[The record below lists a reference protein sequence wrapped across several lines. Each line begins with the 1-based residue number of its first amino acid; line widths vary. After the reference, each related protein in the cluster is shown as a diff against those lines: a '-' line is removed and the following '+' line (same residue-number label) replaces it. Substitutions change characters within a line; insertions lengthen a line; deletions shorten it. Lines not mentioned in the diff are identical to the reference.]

1 MGKYSCEKCAK
12 PFSQKSHYDKH
23 LTRKNPCE
31 IQTDKIK
38 ALIDKTV
45 DDKLIEINKKL
56 KKNNTE
62 SNITI
67 NITEQMDILKMSKTD
82 LLEKC
87 KELGIAKCT
96 SKNKSQL
103 IELINSN
110 HKTNNNTK
118 EYKNVLINEVFIN
131 KTIIE
136 KLNETPI
143 KEIKYDIKSMRYLGN
158 KSKHLEF
165 IYSALND
172 CFGLINN
179 NNPII
184 FDAFGGTGTVSQFLN
199 VNDFQTVSNDINDYS
214 YKLCYCR
221 NSITKDDIPFCGLG
235 GNIESIITILNAC
248 KHKGFIYYNYSPN
261 AEFNFERKYFTN
273 SNAEIIDG
281 IRIQIEDWYTNK
293 QITANEHIFL
303 VALLV
308 ETVSLYSNIPGT
320 YGAFNANW
328 DSRSIRTFMLDKE
341 MVNNLLAKNKHTT
354 YNNDVREIIS
364 GINCDILYLDPP
376 YNERDYSMY
385 YHVLETISLYNNPS
399 LNDNKTG
406 TKKEYKRSKWC
417 MKKDCITE
425 LDYVIANTS
434 AKCVVM
440 SYNNEGIMNIDEIE
454 DLFKKYG
461 TYSVETKMVK
471 RFKCNDTTKN
481 VIVNEYLHILI
492 KNDCI
497 NVNVPKNI
505 IITTEDQKETE
516 NIIIN
521 KNFDLNI
528 EALHF
533 NKIYN
538 SCCIDG
544 MKQLPNDIV
553 DLICVDL
560 PYGLTECKWDTPIDL
575 DELWKQYK
583 RILKPY
589 GTIVLFGQQ
598 PFTSRLV
605 SSNYDMFK
613 YSLVWQKSKPGGFA
627 QAPYKVLCEHE
638 DILIFSYGKTAEN
651 AKNKMVYNPQGT
663 IPCNKTM
670 KGKTGKTE
678 HRGNRKTQNDYV
690 QTTSNYPRSILKF
703 NNEGKT
709 QHPTQ
714 KPLELIKY
722 LINTFSNENNI
733 VLDSCLGS
741 GTTAIACLETN
752 RQFIGYELE
761 KKYFDIANERI
772 VNFTNK

>member
-1 MGKYSCEKCAK
+1 MGKYSCKKCAK
-12 PFSQKSHYDKH
+12 SFSQKSHYDKH
-23 LTRKNPCE
+23 ISRKNPCE
-31 IQTDKIK
+31 IQTDKFK
-38 ALIDKTV
+38 ALIDKAV
-45 DDKLIEINKKL
+45 DEKLIEFNIKL
-56 KKNNTE
+56 KLNNTE

-67 NITEQMDILKMSKTD
+67 NITEQMDISKMSKID

-87 KELGIAKCT
+87 KELGITKCS
-96 SKNKSQL
+96 SKNKPQL
-103 IELINSN
+103 IELINSKN
-110 HKTNNNTK
+110 KTSTE
-118 EYKNVLINEVFIN
+118 EYKNVLISEDVINEPI
-131 KTIIE
+131 TE
-136 KLNETPI
+136 TLNEDPI
-143 KEIKYDIKSMRYLGN
+143 KEIRYDIKSMRYLGN

-165 IYSALND
+165 IYSSLKECFAL
-172 CFGLINN
+172 LNN

-199 VNDFQTVSNDINDYS
+199 VNDYKTITNDINDYS

-221 NSITKDDIPFCGLG
+221 NSITKEDLRFCALG
-235 GNIESIITILNAC
+235 GNIENIITILNKC

-261 AEFNFERKYFTN
+261 IEYNFERKYFTN
-273 SNAEIIDG
+273 NNAEIIDG
-281 IRIQIEDWYTNK
+281 MRTQIEEWYINK
-293 QITANEHIFL
+293 QITINEHIFL

-308 ETVSLYSNIPGT
+308 ESVSLYSNIPGT
-320 YGAFNANW
+320 YGAFNTNW
-328 DSRSIRTFMLDKE
+328 DQRSIRTFMLDNK
-341 MVNNLLAKNKHTT
+341 MVNNLLAKNKYQT
-354 YNNDVREIIS
+354 YNSDIREVIN
-364 GINCDILYLDPP
+364 GINCDILYMDPP

-385 YHVLETISLYNNPS
+385 YHVLETISLYNNPE
-399 LNDNKTG
+399 LNNNKTG
-406 TKKEYKRSKWC
+406 TKKEYKKSKWC
-417 MKKDCITE
+417 MKKECIKE
-425 LDYVIANTS
+425 LEYVIKNTT

-440 SYNNEGIMNIDEIE
+440 SYNNEGIMTLAEIE
-454 DLFKKYG
+454 GLFKKYG
-461 TYSVETKMVK
+461 TYLVKTKIVK
-471 RFKCNDTTKN
+471 RFKCNNTEDN
-481 VIVNEYLHILI
+481 VKVTEYLHILI
-492 KNDCI
+492 KKENTIVSDSE
-497 NVNVPKNI
+497 NI
-505 IITTEDQKETE
+505 IITTEDQEET
-516 NIIIN
+516 
-521 KNFDLNI
+521 
-528 EALHF
+528 EALHY

-538 SCCIDG
+538 GCCIDG
-544 MKQLPNDIV
+544 MKQLPDNIV

-560 PYGLTECKWDTPIDL
+560 PYGLTECKWDTPINL

-638 DILIFSYGKTAEN
+638 DILIFSYGKTSEN

-663 IPCNKTM
+663 IPCNKIM

-722 LINTFSNENNI
+722 LINTFSNETNI

-752 RQFIGYELE
+752 RQFIAYELE

-772 VNFTNK
+772 VKFIKK